1 MHNNRIPDTIQIIF
15 NEEKNYIIISNP
27 KIATTFISNYI
38 DDKFINVEINNDG
51 NLELPNNNN
60 TNLSICWESLD
71 TDKSRPEIIILYRE
85 PYDRFLTGVIQDCIF
100 ERFSLNSVNDSYNN
114 LSNPFLHYFFKN
126 KGYDTSTYLD
136 FLNKISSY
144 INNLKFS
151 QMYIDYFE
159 AYLNCIIDNNRV
171 MAGHNRS
178 YLTIISKLLLLGKLK
193 STDMFINISNKNE
206 PIERKL
212 KLKKIYPAVTYDR
225 SYKSDLIHSHA
236 EFKHILNQVI
246 NSNDYFKDSIM
257 NILSTEM
264 TTYNILKNNNLL

>member
-1 MHNNRIPDTIQIIF
+1 MNDTIIPDTIQIIF

-38 DDKFINVEINNDG
+38 DDKFINVEIKDDG
-51 NLELPNNNN
+51 NLELPTNN
-60 TNLSICWESLD
+60 TNLPICWESLD
-71 TDKSRPEIIILYRE
+71 TDKLRPDITILYRD
-85 PYDRFLTGVIQDCIF
+85 PYDRFLTAVIQDCIF

-114 LSNPFLHYFFKN
+114 LSNPFLHYFFRS
-126 KGYDTSTYLD
+126 KGYDTSTYLN
-136 FLNKISSY
+136 FLGNIGNY
-144 INNLKFS
+144 IDDLKFL
-151 QMYIDYFE
+151 QMYTDYFE

-171 MAGHNRS
+171 MSGHNCS

-246 NSNDYFKDSIM
+246 NSNDYFKNSIM